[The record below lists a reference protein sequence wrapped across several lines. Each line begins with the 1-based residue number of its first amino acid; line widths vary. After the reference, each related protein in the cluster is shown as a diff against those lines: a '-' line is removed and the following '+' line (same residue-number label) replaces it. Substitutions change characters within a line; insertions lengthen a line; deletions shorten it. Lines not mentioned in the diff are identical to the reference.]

1 MEERN
6 DVLGMLDLMLRPG
19 FCVKDGVIL
28 KVNQAA
34 QGLLI
39 RPGSDVGSLLLTG
52 EQEYAALD
60 QGALYLTLTL
70 AGHPCG
76 ASVTRVGDLD
86 VFVLE
91 QEADDQEMQT
101 MALAA
106 RELRVPLSGV
116 MATAQRLF
124 PLSTQESDPVT
135 REQVARLNRGLYQ
148 MLRVLGNMS
157 DAARLTEESQ
167 QETRELGSFFDEI
180 FEKAQTF
187 LSHAGLKLVYR
198 GLQSPVYGLVCAEQL
213 ERAVLN
219 ILSNA
224 MKFTPRGE
232 TIQATVTRQGH
243 FLRLS
248 IQDSGTGIDP
258 QVRPNLFSRYLRQ
271 PGLEDS
277 RFGLGLGMVLIR
289 SAAASHGGAV
299 LIDQPEG
306 TGTRV
311 TLTLDLSRK
320 ADANFH
326 SRILTV
332 DYAGELD
339 HWLIELSD
347 TLPPEVYGRE

>member
-34 QGLLI
+34 QSLLI
-39 RPGSDVGSLLLTG
+39 RPGSPIEPLLQTG
-52 EQEYAALD
+52 DGEYATLE
-60 QGALYLTLTL
+60 QGVLYLTLSL
-70 AGHPCG
+70 AGHPFG
-76 ASVTRVGDLD
+76 ASVTRVGDVD

-106 RELRVPLSGV
+106 RELRVPLSSV

-124 PLSTQESDPVT
+124 PLSTQEADPAA

-167 QETRELGSFFDEI
+167 QENRELSSFFDEI
-180 FEKAQTF
+180 FEKAQVY
-187 LSHAGLKLVYR
+187 LSHAGLSLTYR
-198 GLQSPVYGLVCAEQL
+198 GLQSPVYGLICAEQI

-224 MKFTPRGE
+224 MKFTPRGG
-232 TIQATVTRQGH
+232 TIQATITRQGH

-248 IQDSGTGIDP
+248 ILDSGIGIDA

-289 SAAASHGGAV
+289 TAAASHGGAV
-299 LIDQPEG
+299 LVDQPEG
-306 TGTRV
+306 RGTRV
-311 TLTLDLSRK
+311 TMTLDLRRK
-320 ADANFH
+320 PGCDFH

-347 TLPPEVYGRE
+347 SLPPEVYGRE